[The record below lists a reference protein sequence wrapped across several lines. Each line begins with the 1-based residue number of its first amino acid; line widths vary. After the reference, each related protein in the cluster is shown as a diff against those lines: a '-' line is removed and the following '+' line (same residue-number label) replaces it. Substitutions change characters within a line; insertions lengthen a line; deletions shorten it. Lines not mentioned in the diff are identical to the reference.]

1 MFLSCLRLS
10 HNPHYWFCFWLHMK
24 YNNIDYVIFISSAAA
39 NDVYYFI
46 MLHLCNYSLSAWGIW
61 CRDFREIIVL
71 W

>member
-39 NDVYYFI
+39 NDVYYFQ
-46 MLHLCNYSLSAWGIW
+46 LHLCNYSLSA
-61 CRDFREIIVL
+61 
-71 W
+71 